1 MKIKS
6 KLLYG
11 SILLAAIPTII
22 VSLTVGF
29 NAVDMSRET
38 ATQQA
43 KSQMASLRQKNI
55 SSLVDQTSR
64 IENQLLSWS
73 GSQFLADGVVSFKE
87 TFEVYAQQSENL
99 RREDLSDTVLN
110 ASLTNHYQGSFSQ
123 NFRTLNPGQTP
134 PVAQYLNSSDRTSK
148 LLQYQFISN
157 NKDKEKEK
165 LTRLAN
171 GTDYG
176 FIHTSYHPTLNSLAK
191 RFGYTDIYLVDTESD
206 RIVYSQKKQIDFTTS
221 LVDGPFSST
230 SLGEVYRKAKQS
242 SAKDSTF
249 FSDFAPH
256 TPSFGRQTAFIAS
269 PIYDS
274 GYKVGVLVFQF
285 DETLI
290 NRILNPE
297 NRWEAGYGMT
307 GQTYLVADNHTLR
320 SQNRDFIERPNEF
333 FSALQS
339 KGINEHAVS
348 MIKSHQST
356 FAIEPFRTELASQAL
371 SGNSGI
377 EQTLNYRGLDVFAA
391 YAPVEILGRKW
402 GLISEIGVKESL
414 QPSEKISQ
422 SIIKTTLVIALLAL
436 LSAAFC
442 GWLLARSITRP
453 IEQIVETMA
462 DIAEGD
468 GDLTRR
474 LDESQDDE
482 VGHLSREFN
491 KFIGKIHGII
501 NDVSLETSS
510 MSSGSS
516 AMLEVAAQSSQ
527 STIQQQ
533 AETHRVSEA
542 ISQITESIQSVADH
556 ASSASQISR
565 DAATESAKGKTVVEG
580 AISTIEDLATQNS
593 HASTVINELRDQTEE
608 IGSVLDVIRGV
619 AEQTNLLALNAA
631 IEAARAGEH
640 GRGFAVV
647 ADEVRTLASRTQES
661 TEQINTII
669 NQVQTGASNAVEVM
683 KSNQQMTDQS
693 VEQANQAGEA
703 LQNITTLIT
712 SVDSMTG
719 KIATATEEQRH
730 TADEVGSIMGTI
742 NAITDTSAKNA
753 SQTSETS
760 ESISQI
766 ANRLNGLV
774 NQFKI

>member
-29 NAVDMSRET
+29 NAVNMSQET

-43 KSQMASLRQKNI
+43 KAQMASLRQQNI

-64 IENQLLSWS
+64 IKNQLLSWS
-73 GSQFLADGVVSFKE
+73 GSQFLVDGVVSFKE
-87 TFEVYAQQSENL
+87 TYEVYALQNDNL
-99 RREDLSDTVLN
+99 QREDLSDAVLN
-110 ASLTNHYQGSFSQ
+110 SSLSTYYQGTFSKNYQ
-123 NFRTLNPGQTP
+123 TLNPRETP
-134 PVAQYLNSSDRTSK
+134 PVNQYLDSSDRTTK
-148 LLQYQFISN
+148 ILQYQFIAN
-157 NKDKEKEK
+157 NKEKDKEK
-165 LTRLAN
+165 LTQLNN
-171 GTDYG
+171 GTDYS

-191 RFGYTDIYLVDTESD
+191 RFGYTDIYLVDSKSG
-206 RIVYSQKKQIDFTTS
+206 RIVYSQKKQIDFATS
-221 LVDGPFSST
+221 LTDGPFANT
-230 SLGEVYRKAKQS
+230 SLGDVFRKANQS
-242 SAKDSTF
+242 SSKDSSF
-249 FSDFAPH
+249 FSDFASYV
-256 TPSFGRQTAFIAS
+256 PSYGRQTAFIAS

-274 GYKVGVLVFQF
+274 GYKVGVLIFQF

-290 NRILNPE
+290 NQILNP
-297 NRWEAGYGMT
+297 NNSWNAGYGST
-307 GQTYLVADNHTLR
+307 GQTYLIADNHTLR

-333 FSALQS
+333 FSALKNKGADGRTLS
-339 KGINEHAVS
+339 K
-348 MIKSHQST
+348 IKSHHST

-371 SGNSGI
+371 NGQSGI
-377 EQTLNYRGLDVFAA
+377 EKTSNYRGLEVFAA
-391 YAPVEILGRKW
+391 YAPIEILGRKW
-402 GLISEIGVKESL
+402 GLISEIGVEESL
-414 QPSEKISQ
+414 QPSNEISQ
-422 SIIKTTLVIALLAL
+422 AIIKTTLVVALLAL
-436 LSAAFC
+436 LGAAVC
-442 GWLLARSITRP
+442 GWLLARTITRP
-453 IEQIVETMA
+453 IEKIIETMA

-491 KFIGKIHGII
+491 RFVSKIHRII
-501 NDVSLETSS
+501 NDVSTETSS
-510 MSSGSS
+510 LSSGSS

-533 AETHRVSEA
+533 AETHRVAEA

-556 ASSASQISR
+556 ASSASQTSR

-580 AISTIEDLATQNS
+580 AIATIENLATQNN
-593 HASTVINELRDQTEE
+593 HASKVINELRDQTEE

-669 NQVQTGASNAVEVM
+669 NRVQTGASNAVEVM

-719 KIATATEEQRH
+719 KIASATEEQRH
-730 TADEVGSIMGTI
+730 AAGEVGTIMTNI
-742 NAITDTSAKNA
+742 NAITDTNAKNA
-753 SQTSETS
+753 SQTRETS

-766 ANRLNGLV
+766 ASQLNGLV
-774 NQFKI
+774 HQFKV